1 MESVRLII
9 VGTLLALLPLLQ
21 MTANPFQSLTSNE
34 TKSPAQIIAQASL
47 RKERKDWRTHFFVP
61 SRLSL
66 APIELQ

>member
-9 VGTLLALLPLLQ
+9 VGTLLALLPLLE
-21 MTANPFQSLTSNE
+21 MTGSSFQSLTSSE
-34 TKSPAQIIAQASL
+34 EHSSVQIIAQASL
-47 RKERKDWRTHFFVP
+47 LKERQDWRTQFFVP